1 MKKTLFRATLAMA
14 LLAATVHPQ
23 TPEGRKAIVHPTPT
37 YPDAARKFAISGVV
51 KVQVVIASDGH
62 IKDVKVVGGHPM
74 LVLAV
79 QDTLKSWQYA
89 PAAGESTAT
98 LEFSFHP

>member
-1 MKKTLFRATLAMA
+1 MQKILFRATLAMA
-14 LLAATVHPQ
+14 LLAAAVYPQ
-23 TPEGRKAIVHPTPT
+23 TPEGRRVIAHPSPA

-51 KVQVVIASDGH
+51 KVQVVIAPDEH
-62 IKDVKVVGGHPM
+62 IKDVKLVGGHPM

-89 PAAGESTAT
+89 PAASESTAN